1 MYPWYYD
8 FLAGPIPVIKPT
20 IGCPRAPQ
28 GFGKFVFDLQNAPP
42 QDTPGKLGKNAI
54 KIVQDYVLLQLEAR
68 SGGLQNPLNPA
79 EQ

>member
-8 FLAGPIPVIKPT
+8 FLAGLIPVIKPP

-42 QDTPGKLGKNAI
+42 QDTPDKIGKNAL
-54 KIVQDYVLLQLEAR
+54 KIV
-68 SGGLQNPLNPA
+68 
-79 EQ
+79 